1 MMNFV
6 KRYHAKDIMKKIDK
20 NPSLATNL
28 YIDSNKIEEL
38 LVLSYILKIFKL
50 VIIIM
55 NLSYVVGVF
64 WLVLC
69 EAVYDF

>member
-55 NLSYVVGVF
+55 NLSYLVGVF

>member
-6 KRYHAKDIMKKIDK
+6 KKYHAKDIMKKIDK

-55 NLSYVVGVF
+55 NLSYLVGVF